1 MECNLFLIP
10 TITKKDLYHSHKT
23 FNSKTSSI
31 KQSKI
36 IKMINICIIQNSKMK
51 KIFKWMMK
59 MKLAKL
65 KTLKTAQG
73 RMSKISRMVQIESS
87 FKT

>member
-1 MECNLFLIP
+1 
-10 TITKKDLYHSHKT
+10 
-23 FNSKTSSI
+23 
-31 KQSKI
+31 
-36 IKMINICIIQNSKMK
+36 MINICIIQNSKMK

-65 KTLKTAQG
+65 KTLKTAKG